1 LRVVCCRSTLIVMNI
16 MWRLGTKSKKIASTR
31 YRCLIP
37 SENLKPL
44 GYSSQLYSGSQWPQT
59 VKNSDIMVVV
69 KYFYQSDKQNFEHF
83 KNAGGK
89 IIFDVC
95 DLLTFWNRTEIKTH
109 KISNINQKIEQS
121 NLFESLLPLADTL
134 VVPSPYLAKQF
145 QRLTK
150 APIKVIPDP
159 ISPTDSDWLSFLYP
173 VTTVPD
179 QLNLLWFG
187 NSGEPLVSGLFDL
200 LTIKNELEHFAQNHP
215 CTLTVISDDR
225 VLFQELE
232 SHFHF
237 MKLRFYKWSPNRV
250 INAIRSLDALILPIS
265 KNDFALSKS
274 ANRSLLALYNGMPV
288 IATETE
294 ALQDL
299 SEWISFDFKKGLQ
312 QVSSQKENQLKNKL
326 ATDQHLLMQNH
337 GPQSM
342 AKHWDQ
348 VFKTLNKDSILAKTS
363 VNVSLSGK
371 NVTLK

>member
-1 LRVVCCRSTLIVMNI
+1 MI
-16 MWRLGTKSKKIASTR
+16 
-31 YRCLIP
+31 
-37 SENLKPL
+37 
-44 GYSSQLYSGSQWPQT
+44 
-59 VKNSDIMVVV
+59 VV
-69 KYFYQSDKQNFEHF
+69 KYFYQSDKQNFEQF
-83 KNAGGK
+83 KKSGGK

-109 KISNINQKIEQS
+109 KISQITQKIEQS

-145 QRLTK
+145 QRLTDQ
-150 APIKVIPDP
+150 PIKVIPDP
-159 ISPTDSDWLSFLYP
+159 ISLTDTDWLSFLYP
-173 VTTVPD
+173 VHALPNQV
-179 QLNLLWFG
+179 NLLWFG

-200 LTIKNELEHFAQNHP
+200 LTIKHELEHFAQNQS

-232 SHFHF
+232 SHFKF
-237 MKLRFYKWSPNRV
+237 LKLRFYPWNPNRV
-250 INAIRSLDALILPIS
+250 INAIKALDALVLPIS

-299 SEWISFDFKKGLQ
+299 SEWIIFDFKKGLQ
-312 QVSSQKENQLKNKL
+312 QVSSQKDNHLKNKL
-326 ATDQHLLMQNH
+326 ATDQHLLVQNH

-342 AKHWDQ
+342 ANHWDQ
-348 VFKTLNKDSILAKTS
+348 VFKLLNKDSILANTS